1 MLNEEDKA
9 RIRAEE
15 VSRLEEE
22 RSRLEE
28 TLKREAVVQY
38 REEVARALQGKQ
50 KGRWGWG
57 VALLILVGGAVVWGL
72 LLPSGVQILESEEA
86 AFVQRCQAEVSA
98 RVGPDWAFPQDD
110 QIKAALVLS
119 AEERSWQG
127 FITREGRQ
135 QSFLCTSSAVRKDVR
150 LELLGEE
157 SL

>member
-1 MLNEEDKA
+1 MLNEEDKE

-38 REEVARALQGKQ
+38 REEVARALQGKR
-50 KGRWGWG
+50 KGRWGW
-57 VALLILVGGAVVWGL
+57 VALLILMGGAVVWGL